1 MHGSPNFVKIMN
13 EGRLV
18 GYGGTYKCEEKDVI
32 ATIPVGYADGYWR
45 SLGNN
50 IGMVYSKYL
59 DTKCPVV
66 GRVSMD
72 AITIKFPSSILS
84 IDKPDKFDIQLIT
97 PDYDKDT
104 SAQGIANK
112 LRTISYEVGTRLSCR
127 IPRIYTKNQ
136 TLNEIVAKVDAIEKS
151 IY

>member
-1 MHGSPNFVKIMN
+1 MK

-18 GYGGTYKCEEKDVI
+18 GYGGTYESKQGDII
-32 ATIPVGYADGYWR
+32 ATVPIGYADGYWR

-50 IGMVYSKYL
+50 GMVYSKAL
-59 DTKCPVV
+59 NTKCPVV

-84 IDKPDKFDIQLIT
+84 LDKPDKFDIQLLT

-104 SAQGIANK
+104 SIQGIANK
-112 LRTISYEVGTRLSCR
+112 LGIISYEVGTGLSCR
-127 IPRIYTKNQ
+127 IPRIYTENQ
-136 TLNEIVAKVDAIEKS
+136 TMSTIVHKVDAIDKS